1 MKESQIDLW
10 KSVVAGLVSEARRDN
25 ITLVA
30 AGVSFY
36 AVLAVLP
43 GVILLLSIYGL
54 FTDVAEAER
63 QIDAILAAFPGAA
76 ERLIDEQMRMIAAAS
91 HPHLTVGSILSAIA
105 LFWTVSNAVKATVQA
120 VKIAYNEDHK
130 KSRLESRPVVLAL
143 SIAAVASGVVSLAI
157 VAAVPVW
164 FSTLDTDHVIVT
176 FGHLRWLLIV
186 GAFAGIVILL
196 YRFAPPT
203 RPAGF
208 RAILPGVVL
217 ASSVWLLTSFGFSTY
232 VASFGRYN
240 ETYGGLGG
248 FIILM
253 LWFWL
258 ATLAVILGAELNA
271 VIARIHGTADP
282 QSA

>member
-1 MKESQIDLW
+1 MKTIA
-10 KSVVAGLVSEARRDN
+10 AGLVSEARRDN

-43 GVILLLSIYGL
+43 GIMLVLSIYGL

-76 ERLIDEQMRMIAAAS
+76 ERLIDEQMRALAEAS
-91 HPHLTVGSILSAIA
+91 HPHLTVGSILSAVA

-120 VKIAYNEDHK
+120 VKIAYNEDDK

-143 SIAAVASGVVSLAI
+143 SIASVILGIVSLAI

-164 FSTLDTDHVIVT
+164 FSTLDTDHIIVT
-176 FGHLRWLLIV
+176 FGHLRWLLII
-186 GAFAGIVILL
+186 GAYAGVVISL
-196 YRFAPPT
+196 YLFAPPT
-203 RPAGF
+203 RPSGF
-208 RAILPGVVL
+208 RSVLPGVIL
-217 ASSVWLLTSFGFSTY
+217 ASSVWMAASFGFSTY

-271 VIARIHGTADP
+271 VIERKYEDTVAQPA
-282 QSA
+282 